1 MRELSG
7 KRIPDRNPHA
17 NDSATG
23 NTLSDEAGSDQP
35 PAPNST
41 AAIAGAAA
49 SAKVAAFTKSVVVPT
64 ADSEPNTA
72 GGTAADGSKH
82 TASSVES
89 SEEAGGAAAHD
100 GETAVSSDSES
111 TSTSGETLRSSDDE
125 ETTDANMQSASRPEP
140 LVEQANKSL
149 RGILSQAIE
158 QMAANPAASL
168 QTQANIV
175 PDRALHL
182 LVARDRCSA
191 PD

>member
-7 KRIPDRNPHA
+7 KRIPDRSPHA

-23 NTLSDEAGSDQP
+23 NTISDEAGSDQP

-89 SEEAGGAAAHD
+89 SEEAGGAAEHG

-111 TSTSGETLRSSDDE
+111 TSTSGETLHSSDDE
-125 ETTDANMQSASRPEP
+125 ETTDANMQSDSRPEP
-140 LVEQANKSL
+140 SAEEENKSL
-149 RGILSQAIE
+149 RGILARALEQA
-158 QMAANPAASL
+158 AADPAASIEA
-168 QTQANIV
+168 QANVV

-182 LVARDRCSA
+182 LLTRDRCSA